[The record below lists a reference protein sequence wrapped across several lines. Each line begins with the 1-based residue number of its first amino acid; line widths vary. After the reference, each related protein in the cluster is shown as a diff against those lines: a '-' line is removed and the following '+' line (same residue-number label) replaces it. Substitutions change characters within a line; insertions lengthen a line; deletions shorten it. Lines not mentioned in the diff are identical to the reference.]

1 MFVDHVSNYIY
12 VHLMK
17 DFTTIETLLAK
28 LVFKKL
34 CTNKPRG
41 ASPQGQFYLI

>member
-17 DFTTIETLLAK
+17 DFTINEILLAK
-28 LVFKKL
+28 LALEKL
-34 CTNKPRG
+34 RAKADCSVKHYKADNG
-41 ASPQGQFYLI
+41 